1 MDEPRYGYGKGER
14 PLWSPR
20 DRDAEGIRRVLRR
33 AGFRDFGERHLDGFA
48 VEGANTSPDGP
59 EEFSVAYC
67 GPTNPDTVHR
77 YRELLERAGYQV
89 DPDPQ
94 DSHILLVQRR
104 PAGSTPTTAG
114 PDRALVSATVCA
126 VLATIALVASWT
138 GGGHVRLAG
147 GIGSAV
153 LGVLAVFLAASWYR
167 RRLDE
172 QRAGTGSG
180 LT

>member
-1 MDEPRYGYGKGER
+1 MNEPRYGYGRGER

-20 DRDAEGIRRVLRR
+20 DRAAEDIRRVLRR
-33 AGFRDFGERHLDGFA
+33 AGFRDFSEQHLDGFA
-48 VEGANTSPDGP
+48 VEGANTSQDGP

-67 GPTNPDTVHR
+67 GTSNSDPLHR

-94 DSHILLVQRR
+94 DAHLLLVRRR
-104 PAGSTPTTAG
+104 PAKSTPATAG
-114 PDRALVSATVCA
+114 PDRALAPAAVCA
-126 VLATIALVASWT
+126 ALATIALVASWM
-138 GGGHVRLAG
+138 GSGHVRLAG

-153 LGVLAVFLAASWYR
+153 LGVLAVFLAALWYR

-172 QRAGTGSG
+172 QM
-180 LT
+180 